1 MIEISLII
9 FNFFIIFL
17 INKFRIRIASFIN
30 LFDRPDKIRKFHKE
44 DTPIL
49 GGIMI
54 FIPFF
59 LTSLYLFFFQNLDKI
74 ILIILCACTC
84 CFVIGLIDDLK
95 TIAYKYKFFFLIIF
109 FYLFIYQDPNLQ
121 INKLYFS
128 SFDKIYSLN
137 SFGVHFT
144 VLCLLLL
151 TNSLNLIDGI
161 DGLCILTSLL
171 ILNWLMFIFSN
182 FTIINIVLA
191 ISLVYV
197 FILNLKKNIFL
208 GDSGSLFIGSIIG
221 LNLIYNY
228 NLQSIDGFLPA
239 ENIFI
244 ALMLPGLDMLRVFA
258 IRIKNKKNPFI
269 GDRNH
274 FHHLLQQKK
283 FKLNS
288 ILIIFTLFTA
298 MPILIN
304 SFTIINPI
312 VIILSFII
320 LYSCFVFYLKKK
332 VTN

>member
-1 MIEISLII
+1 
-9 FNFFIIFL
+9 
-17 INKFRIRIASFIN
+17 
-30 LFDRPDKIRKFHKE
+30 
-44 DTPIL
+44 
-49 GGIMI
+49 
-54 FIPFF
+54 
-59 LTSLYLFFFQNLDKI
+59 
-74 ILIILCACTC
+74 
-84 CFVIGLIDDLK
+84 
-95 TIAYKYKFFFLIIF
+95 
-109 FYLFIYQDPNLQ
+109 
-121 INKLYFS
+121 
-128 SFDKIYSLN
+128 
-137 SFGVHFT
+137 
-144 VLCLLLL
+144 
-151 TNSLNLIDGI
+151 
-161 DGLCILTSLL
+161 
-171 ILNWLMFIFSN
+171 MFIFSN

-312 VIILSFII
+312 VIIITFIL
-320 LYSCFVFYLKKK
+320 LYSFFVFYLKKK
-332 VTN
+332 NTN